1 MTWSLLDTFLLALCV
16 LLALGWARAVRRSAA
31 MPPPS
36 PRSAQ
41 ATPSPS
47 WWRTAL
53 DAAPIAIVVAQVES
67 AVMRVVYANQSAAAL
82 FGAPTLPANIMVYFR
97 HHTYMDLAEQ
107 VRRQNAPLRERL
119 AVEGD
124 RTFQIEVIPWHNE
137 GQHGVIFFVED
148 VTEQVRAQRARRE
161 LAGNLGHELRT
172 PLAGMKVWL
181 ETLAGALDEPE
192 TAAHIVERLQR
203 EADAMTRL
211 VDDLLSLALIESGRL
226 PLRLTDVPLRDLIA
240 AHVQRMEPL
249 AREKQITITYDAPA
263 ECRVMVDRDRFA
275 QVLTNVLDN
284 AITFTPAGGR
294 ITIQGMCDDEH
305 VFLRVQD
312 TGPGIPPH
320 LLPRIFE
327 RFFKIDRA
335 RTRGR
340 GGSGIGLAL
349 ARHIVEAHG
358 GRIEAANAPEGGAL
372 FTITLPR
379 AQ

>member
-1 MTWSLLDTFLLALCV
+1 MSWTLFDTLLLMLCVALATGWFLAMRREPPVPAPRFAPPVPVPAWWRDALDT
-16 LLALGWARAVRRSAA
+16 
-31 MPPPS
+31 
-36 PRSAQ
+36 
-41 ATPSPS
+41 
-47 WWRTAL
+47 
-53 DAAPIAIVVAQVES
+53 APLAIVVVQAEN
-67 AVMRVVYANQSAAAL
+67 AVMRVVYANTSATAI
-82 FGAPTLPANIMVYFR
+82 FGTPVLPANIMVYFR

-107 VRRQNAPLRERL
+107 VRRQNAPIHERL
-119 AVEGD
+119 TVEDD
-124 RTFQIEVIPWHNE
+124 RTFDIRAVPWHNK
-137 GQHGVIFFVED
+137 GQHGVLFFVED
-148 VTEQVRAQRARRE
+148 VSEQVRAQRARRE

-181 ETLAGALDEPE
+181 ETLAGTLDDPK

-203 EADAMTRL
+203 ETDAMTRL
-211 VDDLLSLALIESGRL
+211 VDDLLALALIESGRL
-226 PLRLTDVPLRDLIA
+226 PLRLVATSLRDVIEE
-240 AHVQRMEPL
+240 HVQRMNAL
-249 AREKQITITYDAPA
+249 AREKGVTIEYEVPA
-263 ECRVMVDRDRFA
+263 DCTIMIDRDRFA

-284 AITFTPAGGR
+284 AIKFTPAGGR
-294 ITIQGMCDDEH
+294 ITIEGKCNDEDA
-305 VFLRVQD
+305 FLHIHD

-358 GRIEAANAPEGGAL
+358 GHIEAANAPEGGAV

-379 AQ
+379 T

>member
-1 MTWSLLDTFLLALCV
+1 MSWTLFDTLLLMLCVALATGWFLAMRREPPAPAPRFAPPAPVPTWWRDALDT
-16 LLALGWARAVRRSAA
+16 
-31 MPPPS
+31 
-36 PRSAQ
+36 
-41 ATPSPS
+41 
-47 WWRTAL
+47 
-53 DAAPIAIVVAQVES
+53 APLAIVVVQAEN
-67 AVMRVVYANQSAAAL
+67 AVMRVVYANTSATAI
-82 FGAPTLPANIMVYFR
+82 FGTPVLPANIMVYFR

-107 VRRQNAPLRERL
+107 VRQQNAPIHERL
-119 AVEGD
+119 TVEDD
-124 RTFQIEVIPWHNE
+124 RTFDIRAVPWHNE
-137 GQHGVIFFVED
+137 GQHGVLFFVED
-148 VTEQVRAQRARRE
+148 VSEQVRAQRARRE

-181 ETLAGALDEPE
+181 ETLAGTLDDPK

-203 EADAMTRL
+203 ETDAMTRL
-211 VDDLLSLALIESGRL
+211 VDDLLALALIESGRL
-226 PLRLTDVPLRDLIA
+226 PLRLVATSLRDVIEE
-240 AHVQRMEPL
+240 HVQRMNAL
-249 AREKQITITYDAPA
+249 AREKGVTIEYEVPA
-263 ECRVMVDRDRFA
+263 DCTIMIDRDRFA

-284 AITFTPAGGR
+284 AIKFTPAGGR
-294 ITIQGMCDDEH
+294 ITIEGKCNDEDA
-305 VFLRVQD
+305 FLHIHD

-358 GRIEAANAPEGGAL
+358 GHIEAANAPEGGAV

-379 AQ
+379 T